1 VQALPAQDSR
11 APDFF
16 IVGSP
21 KTGTTALHRM
31 LSLHPQIF
39 MSQLKE
45 PRFLASDLLPRPQ
58 HANDPREEGY
68 PRTLAD
74 YLALFADAQAGQ
86 RVGEA
91 TPTYL
96 WSRTAAGAIAELSP
110 SARIIA
116 ILREPSSFLRS
127 LHLSFLKG
135 GNESEKDLRK
145 AISFETER
153 RAGRHIPRGSHRPQL
168 LLYSDHVRYVEQLK
182 RYLARFP
189 PEQMLVLI
197 YDDFLADNRA
207 TVRRVLRFLEVDDTG
222 PIKIRKANPTVGVRS
237 TGLQSAASSLIA
249 GNSRLARATRTTI
262 KSFVPQLASAGA
274 HRRILFREPPALDER
289 LMLELRERFQP
300 EVVALSEHLDRD
312 LVSQWGYGELG

>member
-1 VQALPAQDSR
+1 VQALPAQDTR

-31 LSLHPQIF
+31 LSVHPQIF
-39 MSQLKE
+39 MSRLKE

-58 HANDPREEGY
+58 HANAPREEGY

-135 GNESEKDLRK
+135 GNESEKNLRK
-145 AISFETER
+145 AISLETER

-168 LLYSDHVRYVEQLK
+168 LLYSDHVRYVEQLQ

-262 KSFVPQLASAGA
+262 KSVIPQLASAGA

-300 EVVALSEHLDRD
+300 EVVALSKHLDRD
-312 LVSQWGYGELG
+312 LVSLWGYGERG